1 MKIYRLIER
10 RNDEVRK
17 ITYEVK
23 IEKSTG
29 DAIVKML
36 DIRKGF
42 DETSIFI
49 GSDITETKRGWS
61 FKSWWLTSKPIK
73 IFLPRENFEKVE
85 ME

>member
-1 MKIYRLIER
+1 MYTYRLIEK
-10 RNDEVRK
+10 RK
-17 ITYEVK
+17 DQVKKIAYEVK
-23 IEKSTG
+23 VEKSTG
-29 DAIVKML
+29 ESIVKML
-36 DIRKGF
+36 DTRYGF

-49 GSDITETKRGWS
+49 GSEITETKRGWT

>member
-1 MKIYRLIER
+1 MKIYRLIEK
-10 RNDEVRK
+10 RNDDVKK

-23 IEKSTG
+23 VEKSTG
-29 DAIVKML
+29 EAMVKMV
-36 DIRKGF
+36 DSRKGF
-42 DETSIFI
+42 NETSIYI
-49 GSDITETKRGWS
+49 GSEITETKRGWT